1 MKKLIIAIAACM
13 LIASAASAQI
23 GILDSN
29 FASQRVIV
37 DTAGRRMMLTPD
49 GKLPVDATIETEIS
63 LDDASVQLIGADT
76 SNILVIDDSGAA
88 RVFLADTEITTV
100 SGEPALNE
108 TINTAI
114 DIEIGD
120 TATVQVN
127 QPGVFQITV
136 ENGDVHFSTAD
147 EADTFSFKLF
157 ENSAYSEDLTEPDNL
172 YFYNDSAAEI
182 RVYIRTLEE

>member
-1 MKKLIIAIAACM
+1 MKKLIIAIAAFM
-13 LIASAASAQI
+13 LIASAAQAQI

-49 GKLPVDATIETEIS
+49 GKLPVDATIE
-63 LDDASVQLIGADT
+63 DASLQLLGADT

-114 DIEIGD
+114 DIEVGD

-172 YFYNDSAAEI
+172 YFYNDSASKI